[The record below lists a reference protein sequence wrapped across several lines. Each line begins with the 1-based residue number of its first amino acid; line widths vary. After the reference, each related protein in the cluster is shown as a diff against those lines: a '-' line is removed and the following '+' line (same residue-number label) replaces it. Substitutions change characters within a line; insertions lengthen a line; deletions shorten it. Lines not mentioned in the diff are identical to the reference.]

1 MQTKLDEA
9 KAELLENAA
18 RVAENSPG
26 WKTGGLG
33 GGPRED
39 ETPAGSRGAG
49 SSAAEDVDSPGR
61 ATLLAYLQRYYLHTA
76 PEDLAGR
83 DPVDVA
89 GAALSHFRLAG
100 TRPQGTANVRVYTPT
115 VEENGWT
122 CSHSVVEVV
131 TDDMPFLVDSV
142 TNELTR
148 QGRGIHAVIHPQV
161 AVRRDVT
168 GRLVAV
174 LPEGAAGPEER
185 PHDAL
190 TESWI
195 HVEVDRE
202 SDRSDLK
209 QITTDLLRVLSDVRE
224 TVEDW
229 EKMRD
234 SALRIAE
241 ELPGEPTAD
250 DLRDQ
255 EVEEARELLRWLAAD
270 HFTFLGYREYRLSD
284 GDSLAAVPGTG
295 LGVLRSDPRHSEDE
309 NHPVSPSFSRLPA
322 DARAKAREHKLL
334 VITKANSRAT
344 VHRPGYLDYVGVK
357 KFDDKG
363 NVVGERRFLGLFSSA
378 AYTESV
384 RRVPVVR
391 RKVAEVLEGAG
402 FSPNSHDG
410 RDLLQILETY
420 PRDELFQTP
429 VDELRSIVTSVLYLQ
444 ERRRL
449 RLYLRQDEYGRYYS
463 ALVYLPRDRYT
474 TGVRLRLVD
483 ILKEE
488 LGGTSVDFTA
498 WNTESIL
505 SRLHFVVRVPR
516 GTELAK
522 LTDADTDRIEG
533 RLVEAARSWADAFA
547 EALNDEC
554 GEERAAELLRRY
566 GTAIPEGYK
575 ADHSP
580 RAAVADLVHLE
591 ALDKTEKDF
600 SLSLYEP
607 VGAGP
612 GERRFKIYRSG
623 EQVSLSAVLPVLQR
637 LGVEVVD
644 EHPYELRCSDR
655 THVWIYDFG
664 LRLPQGGS
672 GSGDYLTEDD
682 RDRFQEAFAAV
693 WTGAAENDGFNAL
706 VLRAGLDWRQAMVL
720 RAYAKYL
727 RQSGST
733 FSQDYMEDTLRTN
746 VHTTRLLV
754 SLFEARMS
762 PSRQRAGTELID
774 GLMEELDGA
783 LDQVASLDEDRILR
797 SFLTLI
803 KATLR
808 TNYFQSA
815 GEGSIGRGQSA
826 GEGSIGRG
834 QSAGEGSARV
844 HGTDKASARVHG
856 TGEASARVHGTGEA
870 SARSHSTDKA
880 SARVHGTGEA
890 SARSH
895 GTDKAS
901 ARSHST
907 GEASARRGQKAPGG
921 EPHRYV
927 SMKFDPQA
935 IPDLPAPRPAY
946 EIWVYSPRVEGV
958 HLRFGKVAR
967 GGLRWSDRREDF
979 RTEILGLVK
988 AQMVK
993 NTVIVPV
1000 GAKGGFVAKQLPDP
1014 AADRDAWLAEG
1025 IASYKVFISA
1035 LLDITDNMVAGE
1047 VVPPADVVRHD
1058 GDDTYLVVAADKG
1071 TASFS
1076 DIANDVAVAYDF
1088 WLGDAFA
1095 SGGSAGYDHKGMG
1108 ITARGAWESVKRHF
1122 RELGHDTQSEDFTV
1136 VGVGDMSGDVFGNG
1150 MLLSEHI
1157 RLVAAFDH
1165 RHIFLDPH
1173 PDAATSYAERR
1184 RLYDVPRS
1192 SWADYDKGLLSPG
1205 GGIHPRTAKSIPVN
1219 AHVREALGIE
1229 PGVTK
1234 LTPADLM
1241 KAILAAPV
1249 DLLWNGGIGTYVKA
1263 STESNADVGDKAND
1277 AIRVNGEDLRAK
1289 VVGEGGNLGLTQLG
1303 RIEFA
1308 RRGADGEGGKV
1319 NTDAI
1324 DNSAGVD
1331 TSDHEVNIKI
1341 LLNGLVTEGDMTVKQ
1356 RNKLLAAMTDEI
1368 GELVL
1373 RNNYAQN
1380 TALGN
1385 AQAQAPSLLH
1395 AHQRFMRRL
1404 VRDGH
1409 LNRALEFLPPERQ
1422 IRELLNSGRGL
1433 SQPELAV
1440 LLAYTKITVADELIH
1455 TGLPDDPYLR
1465 KLLLAYFP
1473 QQLREQFPERIG
1485 SHALRREIITT
1496 VLVNDTVNTG
1506 GSTFLHRLRE
1516 ETGASVEE
1524 IVRAQTASREIF
1536 GLSAVW
1542 DAVEA
1547 LDNRAPAAVQTRIR
1561 LHSRRLVERGTRW
1574 LLGNRPQPLEIA
1586 GTIEFFAAG
1595 VERVWAQLPTMLRG
1609 AELEWYQRIL
1619 AELTDAGVP
1628 EELALRVA
1636 GFSSAFPT
1644 LDIVAIADRTKQ
1656 DPLSVAEVYYD
1667 LGDRLRISRLMDR
1680 IVELPRA
1687 DRWQSMARASIRE
1700 DLYAAHAGLTSDV
1713 LTVGNGNATPE
1724 ERFAAWERK
1733 NAAILSRSRATLD
1746 EIQSSDAF
1754 DLANLSVAMRTM
1766 RGLLRTHS

>member
-9 KAELLENAA
+9 KAELLERAA
-18 RVAENSPG
+18 RVAENSPVG
-26 WKTGGLG
+26 GQLQTG
-33 GGPRED
+33 
-39 ETPAGSRGAG
+39 
-49 SSAAEDVDSPGR
+49 AEDAERPDQDIV
-61 ATLLAYLQRYYLHTA
+61 LEYLQRYYLHTA
-76 PEDLAGR
+76 PEDLTDR
-83 DPVDVA
+83 DPVDVF
-89 GAALSHFRLAG
+89 GAALSHYRLAEN
-100 TRPQGTANVRVYTPT
+100 RPQGTASVRVHTPT

-142 TNELTR
+142 TNELSR
-148 QGRGIHAVIHPQV
+148 QGRGIHVVIHPQV
-161 AVRRDVT
+161 VVRRDVA
-168 GRLVAV
+168 GRLIEV
-174 LPEGAAGPEER
+174 LPDGGDKKDA
-185 PHDAL
+185 HDAL

-195 HVEVDRE
+195 HVEIDRE
-202 SDRSDLK
+202 TDRADLK
-209 QITTDLLRVLSDVRE
+209 QITADLLRVLSDVRE

-234 SALRIAE
+234 AALRIAE
-241 ELPGEPTAD
+241 GLPREPIAD
-250 DLRDQ
+250 DLRDS
-255 EVEEARELLRWLAAD
+255 EVEEARELLRWLADD
-270 HFTFLGYREYRLSD
+270 HFTFLGYREYELT
-284 GDSLAAVPGTG
+284 GDDALAAVPGTG
-295 LGVLRSDPRHSEDE
+295 LGILRSDPHHSDDE
-309 NHPVSPSFSRLPA
+309 AHPVSPSFNRLPR

-334 VITKANSRAT
+334 ILTKANSRAT
-344 VHRPGYLDYVGVK
+344 VHRPSYLDYVGVK
-357 KFDDKG
+357 KFDEAG
-363 NVVGERRFLGLFSSA
+363 NVIGERRFLGLFSSA

-384 RRVPVVR
+384 RRVPVIR
-391 RKVAEVLEGAG
+391 RKVAEVLEQAG

-429 VDELRSIVTSVLYLQ
+429 VDQLESIATSVLYLQ
-444 ERRRL
+444 ERRKL

-463 ALVYLPRDRYT
+463 ALVYLPRDRFNT
-474 TGVRLRLVD
+474 TVRLRIID

-488 LGGTSVDFTA
+488 LGGISVDFTA

-505 SRLHFVVRVPR
+505 SRLHFVVRVPQ
-516 GTELAK
+516 GTELTP
-522 LTDADTDRIEG
+522 LTDADTERIEA
-533 RLVEAARSWADAFA
+533 RLVEAARSWEDGFA
-547 EALNDEC
+547 EALNAEM

-566 GTAIPEGYK
+566 GNSFPEGYK
-575 ADHSP
+575 ADHTP
-580 RAAVADLVHLE
+580 RAAVADLAHLE
-591 ALDKTEKDF
+591 QLIRGEKEF
-600 SLSLYEP
+600 ALSLYEP

-612 GERRFKIYRSG
+612 GERRFKIYKTG
-623 EQVSLSAVLPVLQR
+623 AQISLSAVLPVLNR
-637 LGVEVVD
+637 LGVEVLD
-644 EHPYELRCSDR
+644 ERPYELRCADR
-655 THVWIYDFG
+655 TQAWIYDFG
-664 LRLPQGGS
+664 MRMPHGAGS
-672 GSGDYLTEDD
+672 GEYLADD
-682 RDRFQEAFAAV
+682 ARERFQEAFAAT
-693 WTGAAENDGFNAL
+693 WTGRAENDGFNAL
-706 VLRAGLDWRQAMVL
+706 VLSAGLGWRQAMVL

-727 RQSGST
+727 RQAGST
-733 FSQDYMEDTLRTN
+733 FSQDYMEDTLRHN

-762 PSRQRAGTELID
+762 PERQRAGTELTD
-774 GLMEELDGA
+774 GLLEELDGA

-797 SFLTLI
+797 SFLTVI

-808 TNYFQSA
+808 TNFFQKK
-815 GEGSIGRGQSA
+815 QD
-826 GEGSIGRG
+826 
-834 QSAGEGSARV
+834 
-844 HGTDKASARVHG
+844 GT
-856 TGEASARVHGTGEA
+856 
-870 SARSHSTDKA
+870 
-880 SARVHGTGEA
+880 
-890 SARSH
+890 
-895 GTDKAS
+895 
-901 ARSHST
+901 
-907 GEASARRGQKAPGG
+907 
-921 EPHRYV
+921 PHDYV

-935 IPDLPAPRPAY
+935 IPDLPAPRPAF

-1014 AADRDAWLAEG
+1014 AVDRDAWMAEG
-1025 IASYKVFISA
+1025 IASYRTFISA

-1058 GDDTYLVVAADKG
+1058 EDDTYLVVAADKG
-1071 TASFS
+1071 TATFS
-1076 DIANDVAVAYDF
+1076 DIANEVAVAYGF

-1122 RELGHDTQSEDFTV
+1122 RELGHDTQTEDFTV

-1165 RHIFLDPH
+1165 RHIFIDPN
-1173 PDAATSYAERR
+1173 PDAAVSYAERR
-1184 RLYDVPRS
+1184 RLFELPRS
-1192 SWADYDKGLLSPG
+1192 SWADYDKELLSAG

-1219 AHVREALGIE
+1219 GHMRAALGIE
-1229 PGVTK
+1229 GTVTK
-1234 LTPADLM
+1234 LTPAELM
-1241 KAILAAPV
+1241 QAILKAPV

-1263 STESNADVGDKAND
+1263 GTESHADVGDKAND
-1277 AIRVNGEDLRAK
+1277 AIRVNGEDLRVK

-1308 RRGADGEGGKV
+1308 RKGGPEGEGGRV

-1341 LLNGLVTEGDMTVKQ
+1341 LLNGLVADGDMTVKQ
-1356 RNKLLAAMTDEI
+1356 RNKILAEMTDEV
-1368 GELVL
+1368 GSLVL

-1380 TALGN
+1380 VALAN
-1385 AQAQAPSLLH
+1385 AVKQSPSLLH

-1404 VRDGH
+1404 GREGRLD
-1409 LNRALEFLPPERQ
+1409 RALEFLPNDRQ
-1422 IRELLNSGRGL
+1422 IRELLNAGKGL

-1455 TGLPDDPYLR
+1455 TDLPDDPYLR
-1465 KLLLAYFP
+1465 ELLHAYFP
-1473 QQLREQFPERIG
+1473 TKLREEFADQIDA
-1485 SHALRREIITT
+1485 HALRREIITT

-1516 ETGASVEE
+1516 ETGASIEE
-1524 IVRAQTASREIF
+1524 IVRAQTAARAIF
-1536 GLSAVW
+1536 GLSEVW

-1547 LDNRAPAAVQTRIR
+1547 LDNRVPAEVQTRIR

-1574 LLGNRPQPLEIA
+1574 LLGNRPQPVQLAE
-1586 GTIEFFAAG
+1586 TVEFFA
-1595 VERVWAQLPTMLRG
+1595 ERVEQVWAKLPQMLRG
-1609 AELEWYQRIL
+1609 ADQEWYESIV
-1619 AELTDAGVP
+1619 AELTSEGVP

-1644 LDIVAIADRTKQ
+1644 LDIVAIADRTGK
-1656 DPLSVAEVYYD
+1656 DPMAVAEVYYD
-1667 LGDRLRISRLMDR
+1667 LADRLSITQLMDR
-1680 IVELPRA
+1680 IIELPRA

-1700 DLYAAHAGLTSDV
+1700 DLYAAHAALTADV
-1713 LTVGNGNATPE
+1713 LSAGNGTSTPE
-1724 ERFAAWERK
+1724 ERFTAWEQR
-1733 NAAILSRSRATLD
+1733 NAAILGRARTTLE
-1746 EIQSSDAF
+1746 EIQGSDAF

-1766 RGLLRTHS
+1766 RTLLRTHS